1 MFLIIEQAKETVLDF
16 FKKNCKSFVIEL
28 KNDLI
33 FINIK

>member
-1 MFLIIEQAKETVLDF
+1 MFFIIEQAKETLRF